1 MLAIERWTRGKLI
14 FDDMCVEGDMAIDD
28 SVRNEELFIGLIAP
42 IGVNLVSVCQAL
54 KKGFTSVGYSTELLR
69 LTDKLPGT
77 KTESD
82 GLFERYE
89 SLIKVG
95 NELRRD
101 TVADIFAHIAI
112 QEIFAKRTRDNWSV
126 EDRRATIIR
135 QFKRP
140 EEIDLLKKIYGG
152 NMLFISCHAP
162 RSARIKYFVDK
173 FTSESRASSRTHYEA
188 RALELIAKDEHE
200 ADDPNGQR
208 LLDTYSKADFVLDCS
223 SPQAL
228 SASAERFIEAFFGY
242 PFISPT
248 RDEYGAHMA
257 HSASLRS
264 ADLSRQVGAAI
275 FRDTGEVVA
284 LGCNEVPKFGGGTYW
299 TDDLGDARDFR
310 IGHDSNAKIKDDL
323 VNDTLVLLKAA
334 GWTPPSNPVQDPL
347 SDGMIQDLLEFG
359 RVIHAEMNAI
369 CDASR
374 FGRSTAG
381 ATLYCTTLPCHMC
394 SRHIVASG
402 IHRVVYLQPYH
413 KSLARELYPDSIAF
427 EDSDERS
434 SKRVVFS
441 SFTGVTP
448 IAFQTVFNKGKR
460 KDKAGVAVD
469 WIQSEAKLI
478 TEGTTEYLNLE
489 TVALSQFATQ
499 TISGPHQPR
508 AAQTTSASS
517 SIDPIT

>member
-1 MLAIERWTRGKLI
+1 MA
-14 FDDMCVEGDMAIDD
+14 VEGT
-28 SVRNEELFIGLIAP
+28 VRNTELFVGLIAP
-42 IGVNLVSVCQAL
+42 IGVNLTSVCQAL
-54 KKGFTSVGYSTELLR
+54 KKGFTSVAYSTELIR
-69 LTDKLPGT
+69 LTDKLSGAKP
-77 KTESD
+77 ESD

-89 SLIKVG
+89 SLISAG
-95 NELRRD
+95 NDLRRE
-101 TVADIFAHIAI
+101 TVADVFAYLAI
-112 QEIFAKRTRDNWSV
+112 QELFAKRQNENWKV
-126 EDRRATIIR
+126 DDRRVTILR

-140 EEIDLLKKIYGG
+140 EEIDLLKNVYG
-152 NMLFISCHAP
+152 NNIIFLSCHAP
-162 RSARIKYFVDK
+162 RATRIKYFVDK
-173 FTSESRASSRTHYEA
+173 FTSESRAGSRTYYES

-228 SASAERFIEAFFGY
+228 SASVERFVEAFFGY
-242 PFISPT
+242 PFISPSH
-248 RDEYGAHMA
+248 DEYGAHMA

-275 FRDTGEVVA
+275 FRETGEVVA

-299 TDDLGDARDFR
+299 TDDPGDARDFR
-310 IGHDSNAKIKDDL
+310 IGHDSNAKIKADL

-334 GWTPPSNPVQDPL
+334 GWTPPADPVKDPL

-427 EDSDERS
+427 DDGDERS
-434 SKRVVFS
+434 SKRVAFS

-448 IAFQTVFNKGKR
+448 IAFQTVFSKGKR
-460 KDKAGVAVD
+460 KDKAGASLD
-469 WIQSEAKLI
+469 WVQSEAEPI
-478 TEGTTEYLNLE
+478 TSGTTDYLALE
-489 TVALSQFATQ
+489 AVALGQFARQTVA
-499 TISGPHQPR
+499 GPHLPR
-508 AAQTTSASS
+508 PQDRPASS
-517 SIDPIT
+517 EGESQVPSSQPKQAPARRSGRTRKSSA